1 MPITVEWGN
10 AEQTIIVIR
19 YEGRWDVKD
28 VHAGLDKV
36 FDMLG
41 TVDHTVDSIVDM
53 SQSKS
58 SPTNLLAAAGRVER
72 KAPNTGRTVI
82 VNVNTYL
89 KAIADIARYV
99 APKTVGRTYFVKSL
113 EEAYQ
118 VLSVNEKS

>member
-10 AEQTIIVIR
+10 AEQSIIVIR

-28 VHAGLDKV
+28 MHAGLDKV
-36 FDMLG
+36 FDMLS
-41 TVDHTVDSIVDM
+41 TVHHTVDSIVDM
-53 SQSKS
+53 TQSKS

-82 VNVNTYL
+82 VAVNTYL

-99 APKTVGRTYFVKSL
+99 APKTVGRTYFVKTL

-118 VLSVNEKS
+118 VLSVNEPS